1 MSTLYEEAIIIYT
14 NHILSVVMAQGS
26 YLPLLLLLQE
36 YLKEA
41 VSGSAQMIHTLC
53 RDQEKRA
60 TCISTLSK

>member
-1 MSTLYEEAIIIYT
+1 
-14 NHILSVVMAQGS
+14 MAQGS

-41 VSGSAQMIHTLC
+41 VLGSAQMIHTLC

-60 TCISTLSK
+60 TCIGTLSK